1 MYPSQTELYEVDNF
15 VEDIVDVSSWLIS
28 MENKLK
34 TRI

>member
-15 VEDIVDVSSWLIS
+15 VEGIVDVSSWLIS